1 MTGESERSVEPTPDV
16 RPERGELRYLALGDS
31 YTIGESVD
39 VSERWPVQLVRRL
52 QDASVSIAEP
62 EIIARTGWT
71 TSELA
76 NAIELAAP
84 QGPFDLVTLSIGVN
98 NQFRGLDID
107 QYRIEFAA
115 LLQWSVRLAGDR
127 PTQVIV
133 VSIPDYSVT
142 PFGIQF
148 GRDRIAQEID
158 LYNMINEEETGQ
170 VGATYID
177 ITGVSRRADTEPDL
191 VAPDG
196 LHPSGE
202 MYRRWV
208 DLILPAALEITTGE
222 K

>member
-1 MTGESERSVEPTPDV
+1 MEPTPEI

-39 VSERWPVQLVRRL
+39 VSERWPVQLVSRL
-52 QDASVSIAEP
+52 RSAGVSIAEP

-76 NAIELAAP
+76 AGIEMAAP

-107 QYRIEFAA
+107 QYRNEFAA
-115 LLQWSVRLAGDR
+115 LLQWSVSLAGDK

-133 VSIPDYSVT
+133 VSIPDYGVT

-158 LYNMINEEETGQ
+158 LYNMIKEEETGR

-177 ITGVSRRADTEPDL
+177 ITGISRRVDTEPEL

-202 MYRRWV
+202 MYLQWV
-208 DLILPAALEITTGE
+208 ELVLPAALEITTGE
-222 K
+222 QRTG